1 MGSSAS
7 VLDSELEKPLDCS
20 DLTSEEDL
28 RNEVQRLRNLVREH
42 EKPLRSSGGG
52 AVASEPSSSLTL
64 LGELLQVWAQGDFS
78 DEQITNRYHPDCIV
92 DCTADVEH
100 PRNIFKKYHGIAG
113 AKEFAE
119 NFNVNI
125 SYEDPVPELYQGPT
139 PDIAMMKFTHIAKN
153 NITGVK
159 FEKPMPVIQEWKF
172 LDGKV
177 IHVKY
182 YFGDVED
189 LRKVFTN

>member
-1 MGSSAS
+1 MAAEHSH
-7 VLDSELEKPLDCS
+7 
-20 DLTSEEDL
+20 
-28 RNEVQRLRNLVREH
+28 LVGVHKE
-42 EKPLRSSGGG
+42 PPSP
-52 AVASEPSSSLTL
+52 AASEPSSSSLTL
-64 LGELLQVWAQGDFS
+64 LGELLQVWAQGDQ
-78 DEQITNRYHPDCIV
+78 QITNRYHPDCIV

-182 YFGDVED
+182 NFGDVED
-189 LRKVFTN
+189 LRRVFTN